1 MKCPRCDYNNIEV
14 YAGICPQCRLRVSE
28 VSQSLRSFSP
38 ADDQGSTA
46 AVMGFWLFVHHA
58 LPILFILVFYALVA
72 SLDQTGQSFPSSM
85 IFSIAFF
92 NADLLGMF
100 SRPNH
105 LIVAAFYCAYL
116 LSFLGAITI
125 ILRRRWG
132 VVPVLLGGIG
142 QVIGPLYGEY
152 VNRIEREAA
161 QNLRHHDP
169 FGGGVEVA
177 EMINLIGWL
186 RWWITIG
193 ITILIVVLLLWTA
206 YSRRTKS

>member
-1 MKCPRCDYNNIEV
+1 
-14 YAGICPQCRLRVSE
+14 
-28 VSQSLRSFSP
+28 
-38 ADDQGSTA
+38 
-46 AVMGFWLFVHHA
+46 MGFWLFVHHA